1 MCLNIME
8 NSGGSN
14 WTERGTYIYMIY
26 HTVLYGTRYYII
38 IALTAYSCTRSK
50 LALKNK
56 KQFKI

>member
-26 HTVLYGTRYYII
+26 DIICTVLYPVLYHHS
-38 IALTAYSCTRSK
+38 AYS
-50 LALKNK
+50 LQLYPL
-56 KQFKI
+56 